1 MITFIKRIAK
11 SGWFN
16 FKRQVYLSFASCS
29 VLTVTI
35 CLISFLFL
43 SSVILGFLVGEVKNN
58 ADISVYFVLDFSED
72 EVLSLK
78 SELEAMDKV
87 EKVEI
92 ITKEQALED
101 FIQRHKE
108 EDELMD
114 SLIELGFN
122 PFLTSLSINA
132 SDVEKYEE
140 LEIFFSDSRFDHLIE
155 KVDFHKRQEV
165 IQRIFQVTGLINFLG
180 IFVSLIF
187 IFVSVLITFNT
198 VRLAISS
205 QGKEIETMR
214 LVGASNKFIRGPFL
228 IQGAICGLI
237 AFVISLILVAIFSLA
252 FTPKIASIFP
262 GFRIFNFFRQDFWWL
277 VLIQLVFGLVLGIV
291 PSYIAIKK
299 YLEI

>member
-1 MITFIKRIAK
+1 MITFIKRITK

-16 FKRQVYLSFASCS
+16 FKRQAYLSFASCS
-29 VLTVTI
+29 VLIVTI
-35 CLISFLFL
+35 SLISFLFL
-43 SSVILGFLVGEVKNN
+43 SSVILGFLVGEVRNN
-58 ADISVYFVLDFSED
+58 ADISVYFVFDFSED
-72 EVLSLK
+72 EVLDLK
-78 SELEAMDKV
+78 AELEAMDEV
-87 EKVEI
+87 EKIEI
-92 ITKEQALED
+92 IPKEQALED

-132 SDVEKYEE
+132 SNVEKYEE
-140 LEIFFSDSRFDHLIE
+140 LEVFFSDPRFDHLIE

-165 IQRIFQVTGLINFLG
+165 IQRIFQVTGLMNFLG
-180 IFVSLIF
+180 ILVSLIF
-187 IFVSVLITFNT
+187 VFVSVLITFNT
-198 VRLAISS
+198 VRLAISN

-214 LVGASNKFIRGPFL
+214 LVGASNNFIRGPFL

-237 AFVISLILVAIFSLA
+237 AFVVSLAIVAIFSLA

-262 GFRIFNFFRQDFWWL
+262 GFRIFNFFKQDFWWL
-277 VLIQLVFGLVLGIV
+277 VLIQFVFGLVLGIV
-291 PSYIAIKK
+291 PSFIAIKK